1 MKIQTIF
8 LGIILVA
15 GISFFL
21 TNCRNKSVESKE
33 LATTQDTVKP
43 KIRKTEQNL
52 YEEMRNM
59 AFKVKPEELGL
70 SLPKDKVVVYGLV
83 MDWEM
88 DGAIATTVSYQTGD
102 ASLYLS
108 TGGAVIGGGQHQNV
122 NSTAKKF
129 VVFAQTFLDKA
140 TKVETHAL
148 PENKEVIF
156 YFLTNKGIYAGKDKM
171 ENFENNSSVWIKLF
185 EEGNNLLAELR
196 KVSEK

>member
-156 YFLTNKGIYAGKDKM
+156 YFLTNKGIYAGKNKM